1 MILYHIHVLNN
12 HDKLFEKNKEF
23 VIGDNFKNRLYHY
36 TKELSFSVPV
46 DRYKYT
52 VNLLNEYNMKNGY
65 RLEKDLVNFSYLF
78 PLVMSFGT
86 DDVKR
91 NALEDSKRLLHFSS
105 MLQRELSIEE
115 YRKDNDILKPSR
127 LHCLYACTLD
137 GLDYWDKI
145 ITNNYQKVADIFKIE
160 VEDNQFHTNEQL
172 LPNPNSNYIDSYNS
186 AKRYFNP
193 KAKDLNTKTDE
204 YLIKGK
210 VKILSKEYQIR

>member
-86 DDVKR
+86 DDEKR

-115 YRKDNDILKPSR
+115 YRKDN
-127 LHCLYACTLD
+127 
-137 GLDYWDKI
+137 G
-145 ITNNYQKVADIFKIE
+145 
-160 VEDNQFHTNEQL
+160 
-172 LPNPNSNYIDSYNS
+172 
-186 AKRYFNP
+186 
-193 KAKDLNTKTDE
+193 
-204 YLIKGK
+204 
-210 VKILSKEYQIR
+210 